1 MSIFYFS
8 FLAVQLNL
16 HSYFVVFSLLSC
28 VCVCSSIYFL
38 IGKFHMHSVDLEP
51 TSPRPHHSSHYP
63 GRKYQLSYSSL
74 EFVCVLILF
83 LIYFYFHKA
92 VFQGICSYRLLYP
105 YWSSIIS
112 HCLLYQ
118 KQVRIV
124 HEAMK
129 FPLWLHG
136 RTVTTVRV
144 VSTFPKKG
152 VGKMISSIPVLT
164 QMVVLFGST
173 EV

>member
-1 MSIFYFS
+1 
-8 FLAVQLNL
+8 
-16 HSYFVVFSLLSC
+16 
-28 VCVCSSIYFL
+28 
-38 IGKFHMHSVDLEP
+38 
-51 TSPRPHHSSHYP
+51 
-63 GRKYQLSYSSL
+63 
-74 EFVCVLILF
+74 
-83 LIYFYFHKA
+83 
-92 VFQGICSYRLLYP
+92 
-105 YWSSIIS
+105 
-112 HCLLYQ
+112 
-118 KQVRIV
+118 
-124 HEAMK
+124 MK